1 MSQATI
7 GNLNVKLGID
17 TAEFGNGL
25 RKAQSSLGNFAG
37 AMKGLA
43 VGAAA
48 GAAAALGGLAVAINS
63 SLGRMDELGKAA
75 QKIGIPVDEFSKLE
89 YAAKLSDISLEQLTG
104 TLAKFSKNLAE
115 VGSGGQNDAGAALA
129 ALGVSATD
137 AQGRLRPTSAI
148 IADVAAAFAVMKDG
162 ADKTAL
168 AIALFGKSGAEMI
181 PLLNGGREAIANAG
195 AELERFGGVVTP
207 EAAANAE
214 LFNDNLTR
222 MQEAGSGMATVLASK
237 LSPFMAEITNNFLD
251 WVQSGGAAEQVWNA
265 INWVIQ
271 QGLQFMYE
279 TIAVWKSFTAYV
291 YGAGKALSALASADL
306 DGASAAL
313 SQAGKDSEQA
323 WADAEKQ
330 FLHYRAILNGTK
342 SEPGKGNLPANIDPQ
357 SFGLRKQVTLPP
369 AKPTTKPEKVV
380 PPGTIDDIYGA
391 GAAVQSLQT
400 SFEEAA
406 PQATLFSESLLQ
418 IGDSI
423 ATGLSDAIAG
433 LISGTMSAKDAF
445 ANMAQSILRSISD
458 IAAEIL
464 RSGIIKLIGSI
475 AGAALGGGGAGFNLG
490 GMTFGGLYANGGT
503 LGAGRWGI
511 AGEAGPEI
519 IHGPARITPMD
530 KLGGQ
535 SAPLNV
541 TVINNTAAKV
551 NTQKASDGS
560 VRITIEDVVAEAL
573 ARGGNKI
580 DAAMTR
586 GYGLRRSGR

>member
-115 VGSGGQNDAGAALA
+115 VGAGGQNDASAALA

-148 IADVAAAFAVMKDG
+148 IADVAAAFAAMKDG

-168 AIALFGKSGAEMI
+168 AMALFGKSGAEMI

-214 LFNDNLTR
+214 AFNDNLTR
-222 MQEAGSGMATVLASK
+222 MQEAAGGMATVLASK

-423 ATGLSDAIAG
+423 ATGLSDAITG

-551 NTQKASDGS
+551 NTQKALDGS